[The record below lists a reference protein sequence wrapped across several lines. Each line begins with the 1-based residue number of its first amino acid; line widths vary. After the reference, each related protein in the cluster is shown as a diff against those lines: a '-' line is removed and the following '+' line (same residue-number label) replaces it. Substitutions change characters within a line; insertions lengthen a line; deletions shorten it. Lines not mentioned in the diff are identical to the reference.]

1 MSELRR
7 PFHPQQQTRP
17 IQAKTAAVER
27 WALPDVAGPV
37 VSRMRKEEKVDNTV
51 DLLRQA
57 LQESEARGYQAGL
70 EKARAESQITLDAL
84 AARVVQLDSI
94 LQLLGAPLQ
103 QLDSEVER
111 ELLHLTLAVGK
122 QLARRELRVDP
133 TQVIGIIRESL
144 AQLPTA
150 ARNIRVHLHPEDA
163 ATVRERL
170 AEPTQERAWTIVED
184 PTLSR
189 GGCLIKTENSL
200 LDARLDSRIAAVI
213 AAAMGEERH
222 AHDRPATDSPAAA
235 DIPTGASAPAGANP
249 SQESAR

>member
-1 MSELRR
+1 MSEPRR
-7 PFHPQQQTRP
+7 PFHPQSQSRP
-17 IQAKTAAVER
+17 IAARTAAVER

-37 VSRMRKEEKVDNTV
+37 VSRVREDKKPVDNTV

-70 EKARAESQITLDAL
+70 EKAQAQSQVALEAL
-84 AARVVQLDSI
+84 AARAAQLDSI

-103 QLDSEVER
+103 QLDAEVEK
-111 ELLHLTLAVGK
+111 ELLQLTLAVGK

-133 TQVIGIIRESL
+133 AQVIGIIRESL
-144 AQLPTA
+144 SQLPAA
-150 ARNIRVHLHPEDA
+150 ARDVRVHLHPEDA

-170 AEPTQERAWTIVED
+170 AEPSQERAWKIIED

-189 GGCLIKTENSL
+189 GGCMIRTENSQ

-213 AAAMGEERH
+213 ASALGEER
-222 AHDRPATDSPAAA
+222 APERPDPQGVA
-235 DIPTGASAPAGANP
+235 
-249 SQESAR
+249 

>member
-1 MSELRR
+1 MSEPRR
-7 PFHPQQQTRP
+7 PFHPQPRP
-17 IQAKTAAVER
+17 LPARTGAVER

-37 VSRMRKEEKVDNTV
+37 IGRVREEKKPVDNTV
-51 DLLRQA
+51 ELLRQA

-70 EKARAESQITLDAL
+70 EKAQAESQITLAAL
-84 AARVVQLDSI
+84 AARVAQLDSV

-103 QLDSEVER
+103 QLDAEIEK
-111 ELLHLTLAVGK
+111 ELLQLTLAVGK

-144 AQLPTA
+144 SQLPA
-150 ARNIRVHLHPEDA
+150 SARDIRVHLHPEDA

-170 AEPTQERAWTIVED
+170 AEPSQDRAWKIVED

-189 GGCLIKTENSL
+189 GGCMIRTENSQ

-213 AAAMGEERH
+213 ANALGEER
-222 AHDRPATDSPAAA
+222 APERPAADEPVSTQPPALA
-235 DIPTGASAPAGANP
+235 
-249 SQESAR
+249 E

>member
-1 MSELRR
+1 MSEPRR
-7 PFHPQQQTRP
+7 PLNPQSQSRP
-17 IQAKTAAVER
+17 IPARTAAVER
-27 WALPDVAGPV
+27 WTLPNVAGPV
-37 VSRMRKEEKVDNTV
+37 VSRIREEKKPVDNTM

-70 EKARAESQITLDAL
+70 EKAQAQSQVTLDAL
-84 AARVVQLDSI
+84 AARVAQLDAI

-103 QLDSEVER
+103 QLDAEIEK
-111 ELLHLTLAVGK
+111 ELLQLTLAVGK

-144 AQLPTA
+144 SQLPA
-150 ARNIRVHLHPEDA
+150 SARDIRIHLHPEDA

-170 AEPTQERAWTIVED
+170 AEPSQERAWKIVED

-189 GGCLIKTENSL
+189 GGCMIRTENSQ

-213 AAAMGEERH
+213 ANALGEER
-222 AHDRPATDSPAAA
+222 APERPTEVEP
-235 DIPTGASAPAGANP
+235 
-249 SQESAR
+249 

>member
-1 MSELRR
+1 MSEVKR
-7 PFHPQQQTRP
+7 PFSAQSRP
-17 IQAKTAAVER
+17 IPAHAAVVER

-37 VSRMRKEEKVDNTV
+37 VSRIRDDKKNATDTV

-70 EKARAESQITLDAL
+70 AKAQAESQVTLAAL
-84 AARVVQLDSI
+84 AARVAQLDSI
-94 LQLLGAPLQ
+94 LQLLGQPLQ
-103 QLDSEVER
+103 QLDGEVEK

-144 AQLPTA
+144 AQLPA
-150 ARNIRVHLHPEDA
+150 SAREVRVHLHPEDA

-170 AEPTQERAWTIVED
+170 AEPTKDRAWTIVED

-189 GGCLIKTENSL
+189 GGCMVRTETSLI
-200 LDARLDSRIAAVI
+200 DVRLDSRINAVI
-213 AAAMGEERH
+213 ANALGEER
-222 AHDRPATDSPAAA
+222 APVRPTPDAV
-235 DIPTGASAPAGANP
+235 
-249 SQESAR
+249 EVEE